1 MFILDIKYH
10 DVTDEDEFMI
20 LACDGIWNVM
30 TNQEAVDFVRD
41 RLEKG
46 MIIISFLVCDQNC
59 EFRTEFAICDLTFSE
74 LGTGSKFDHLV
85 NYTTRVNSLLRREIK
100 VIP

>member
-1 MFILDIKYH
+1 MHISDIKYH
-10 DVTDEDEFMI
+10 NVTDEDEFMI

-46 MIIISFLVCDQNC
+46 TIRICGQIATDMN
-59 EFRTEFAICDLTFSE
+59 FR
-74 LGTGSKFDHLV
+74 V
-85 NYTTRVNSLLRREIK
+85 
-100 VIP
+100 

>member
-1 MFILDIKYH
+1 
-10 DVTDEDEFMI
+10 MI

-46 MIIISFLVCDQNC
+46 MIIISFLVCNQNC
-59 EFRTEFAICDLTFSE
+59 EFSWKNSVAVVFFS
-74 LGTGSKFDHLV
+74 GSP
-85 NYTTRVNSLLRREIK
+85 EIFQ
-100 VIP
+100 

>member
-1 MFILDIKYH
+1 MYTFVMHISDIKYH
-10 DVTDEDEFMI
+10 NVTDEDEFMI

-46 MIIISFLVCDQNC
+46 TIY
-59 EFRTEFAICDLTFSE
+59 IC
-74 LGTGSKFDHLV
+74 
-85 NYTTRVNSLLRREIK
+85 R
-100 VIP
+100 P

>member
-1 MFILDIKYH
+1 ML
-10 DVTDEDEFMI
+10 

-46 MIIISFLVCDQNC
+46 MIIINWQPELRLQLDNFSDFATLTCPTR
-59 EFRTEFAICDLTFSE
+59 FGLTEDNL
-74 LGTGSKFDHLV
+74 K
-85 NYTTRVNSLLRREIK
+85 
-100 VIP
+100 

>member
-1 MFILDIKYH
+1 M
-10 DVTDEDEFMI
+10 TDEDEFMI

-46 MIIISFLVCDQNC
+46 MIITSFLVCNQNC
-59 EFRTEFAICDLTFSE
+59 EFS
-74 LGTGSKFDHLV
+74 
-85 NYTTRVNSLLRREIK
+85 
-100 VIP
+100 

>member
-1 MFILDIKYH
+1 MYKDNSKLELKDQMITAFPGNSSHQQYKFHGRCILDIKYH
-10 DVTDEDEFMI
+10 NVTDEDEFMI

-46 MIIISFLVCDQNC
+46 MIIISFLVCNQNC
-59 EFRTEFAICDLTFSE
+59 EFS
-74 LGTGSKFDHLV
+74 
-85 NYTTRVNSLLRREIK
+85 
-100 VIP
+100 

>member
-1 MFILDIKYH
+1 MHISDIKYH
-10 DVTDEDEFMI
+10 NVTDEDEFMI

-46 MIIISFLVCDQNC
+46 TIH
-59 EFRTEFAICDLTFSE
+59 IC
-74 LGTGSKFDHLV
+74 
-85 NYTTRVNSLLRREIK
+85 R
-100 VIP
+100 P

>member
-1 MFILDIKYH
+1 
-10 DVTDEDEFMI
+10 MI

-46 MIIISFLVCDQNC
+46 TINICPSKATDVEAAFKLILV
-59 EFRTEFAICDLTFSE
+59 
-74 LGTGSKFDHLV
+74 K
-85 NYTTRVNSLLRREIK
+85 
-100 VIP
+100 

>member
-1 MFILDIKYH
+1 MNLRSILDIKYH
-10 DVTDEDEFMI
+10 NVTDEDEFMI

-46 MIIISFLVCDQNC
+46 MIVIYTKGPMFVG
-59 EFRTEFAICDLTFSE
+59 RTLTTTK
-74 LGTGSKFDHLV
+74 GVNHL
-85 NYTTRVNSLLRREIK
+85 
-100 VIP
+100 

>member
-1 MFILDIKYH
+1 MNLRSILDIKYH
-10 DVTDEDEFMI
+10 NVTDEDEFMI

-46 MIIISFLVCDQNC
+46 MIIIYTKGLYMFVG
-59 EFRTEFAICDLTFSE
+59 RILTTTI
-74 LGTGSKFDHLV
+74 GVDHL
-85 NYTTRVNSLLRREIK
+85 
-100 VIP
+100 

>member
-1 MFILDIKYH
+1 MYKDNSKLELKDQMITAFPGNYSHDSWAIKYLWTTFILDIKYH
-10 DVTDEDEFMI
+10 NVTEEDEFMI

-46 MIIISFLVCDQNC
+46 MIIIL
-59 EFRTEFAICDLTFSE
+59 A
-74 LGTGSKFDHLV
+74 
-85 NYTTRVNSLLRREIK
+85 TRVTTSVE
-100 VIP
+100 

>member
-1 MFILDIKYH
+1 MIIPIKYLWITFVLDIKYH
-10 DVTDEDEFMI
+10 NVTEEDEFMI

-46 MIIISFLVCDQNC
+46 MIIINWFL
-59 EFRTEFAICDLTFSE
+59 A
-74 LGTGSKFDHLV
+74 
-85 NYTTRVNSLLRREIK
+85 TRVTTSVE
-100 VIP
+100 